1 MPTRYKGNPAEK
13 QALDLF
19 IKLLRT
25 HDSLENRL
33 RHDFRDF
40 KLTPPQFGILE
51 TLYHLG
57 PLQQHELASKLL
69 KSAGNITR
77 ILDTMQQAGL
87 IERKP
92 EPGDRRSFRIYP
104 TKRGKS
110 LIEKIFPQFAGKIRS
125 IFGCLSGEEQ
135 NQLNQ
140 LLRKLGTNIKY
151 SLKNE

>member
-1 MPTRYKGNPAEK
+1 MATHYDGKTSEK

-19 IKLLRT
+19 IKLMRA

-33 RHDFRDF
+33 RDDFRDF

-77 ILDTMQQAGL
+77 VLDTLQEAGL
-87 IERKP
+87 IERQA
-92 EPGDRRSFRIYP
+92 EPNDRRCFRIHL
-104 TKRGKS
+104 TKRGKNV
-110 LIEKIFPQFAGKIRS
+110 IEKIFPQFAGQIHS
-125 IFGCLSGEEQ
+125 IFSCLSSEEQ
-135 NQLNQ
+135 NQLNH
-140 LLRKLGTNIKY
+140 LLRKLGTNIKH
-151 SLKNE
+151 SLTKE